1 VTLLHPILAAFYLVG
16 MMRPTFASVRRSPLS
31 KPIPGFPVF
40 RDLSSAV
47 AKNGVNRIIHIVD
60 VLDVVPFAHLINLNR
75 ADKQTG

>member
-1 VTLLHPILAAFYLVG
+1 
-16 MMRPTFASVRRSPLS
+16 MMRPTFGAVRRTPLP

-40 RDLSSAV
+40 RNLSNAV
-47 AKNGVNRIIHIVD
+47 AKNGINRIIHIVD